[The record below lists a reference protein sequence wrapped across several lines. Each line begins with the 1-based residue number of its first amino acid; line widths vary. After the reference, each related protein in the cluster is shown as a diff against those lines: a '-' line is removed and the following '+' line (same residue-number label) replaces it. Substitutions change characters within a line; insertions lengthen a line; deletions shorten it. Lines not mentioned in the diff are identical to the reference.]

1 MLGNFMTRTFFSAIA
16 ALALYAGCAAPAAAP
31 AAVTAPQRE
40 PEAEALPRGQARVA
54 GVREIGPYTEAH
66 LAGRAGRQGFLFVT
80 SESCRNALAE
90 GAIVRIA
97 PAKPLIRVTSASG
110 AHCAARGLASLA
122 AWRDALP
129 ERRASYLV
137 LTKPAELRLVLETP
151 GFLLA
156 SGKLPLALELRWS
169 TPLNVAAVLPDTP
182 ACRKHLALGRTKM
195 EFRPRGE
202 PALLLRGRLE
212 ECPVL
217 AIAEPVFLD

>member
-1 MLGNFMTRTFFSAIA
+1 MTRALLFSAAAIA
-16 ALALYAGCAAPAAAP
+16 LCLGCAPVAKTPVVVAAP
-31 AAVTAPQRE
+31 PASE
-40 PEAEALPRGQARVA
+40 PGNEALPRGQARVE
-54 GVREIGPYTEAH
+54 GVREIGPYLEAH
-66 LAGRAGRQGFLFVT
+66 LAGRAGRQGFLFVA

-90 GAIVRIA
+90 GEIVRITA
-97 PAKPLIRVTSASG
+97 ARPLIRVTSASG
-110 AHCAARGLASLA
+110 VHCAARGLSSLA

-182 ACRKHLALGRTKM
+182 ACRKHLARGRTKM

-212 ECPVL
+212 ACPVL

>member
-1 MLGNFMTRTFFSAIA
+1 MTRALLFSAAAIA
-16 ALALYAGCAAPAAAP
+16 LCLGCAPVAKTPVVVAAP
-31 AAVTAPQRE
+31 PASE
-40 PEAEALPRGQARVA
+40 PGNEALPRGQARVE
-54 GVREIGPYTEAH
+54 GVREIGPYLEAH
-66 LAGRAGRQGFLFVT
+66 LAGRAGRQGFLFVA

-90 GAIVRIA
+90 GEIVRITA
-97 PAKPLIRVTSASG
+97 ARPLIRVTSASG
-110 AHCAARGLASLA
+110 VHCAARGLSSLA

-169 TPLNVAAVLPDTP
+169 TPLNVAAVLPDTL
-182 ACRKHLALGRTKM
+182 ACRKHLARGRTKM

-212 ECPVL
+212 ACPVL

>member
-1 MLGNFMTRTFFSAIA
+1 MLGDLMTRALLLAIA

-31 AAVTAPQRE
+31 AAETAPRS
-40 PEAEALPRGQARVA
+40 EAEALPRGQARVE
-54 GVREIGPYTEAH
+54 GVREFGPYLEAH
-66 LAGRAGRQGFLFVT
+66 LAGRAGRQGFLFVA

-97 PAKPLIRVTSASG
+97 AAKPLIRVTSASG
-110 AHCAARGLASLA
+110 VHCAARGLSSLA

-182 ACRKHLALGRTKM
+182 ACRKHLARGRTKM